1 MEGKSLSEVP
11 VTEGGGEEVSAG
23 GTVDPAL
30 EEAMKLME
38 IAMNTLGPEERRVI
52 VQLKKEVD
60 EAASSAGANF
70 DHRLEFCYAIKF
82 SGDKIKSTRLINAIE
97 AYIKAVEG

>member
-1 MEGKSLSEVP
+1 MSEVP
-11 VTEGGGEEVSAG
+11 VQEDGGEEVSSG
-23 GTVDPAL
+23 GAVDPAV

-38 IAMNTLGPEERRVI
+38 IAMNTIGPEEKRVI
-52 VQLKKEVD
+52 IQLKKEVQ
-60 EAASSAGANF
+60 EAAGQSGSNF

-82 SGDKIKSTRLINAIE
+82 SGDKIKSTRLLNAVE

>member
-1 MEGKSLSEVP
+1 MSEVP
-11 VTEGGGEEVSAG
+11 VSEESAG
-23 GTVDPAL
+23 EGANPAV

-38 IAMNTLGPEERRVI
+38 IAMNTLSPEERRVI
-52 VQLKKEVD
+52 IQLKKEVD
-60 EAASSAGANF
+60 EASAQAGGNF

-82 SGDKIKSTRLINAIE
+82 SGDKVKSTRLLTAIE

>member
-1 MEGKSLSEVP
+1 MSEVP
-11 VTEGGGEEVSAG
+11 VQEGGGEEVSSG
-23 GTVDPAL
+23 GAVDPAV

-38 IAMNTLGPEERRVI
+38 IAMNTIGPEEKRVI
-52 VQLKKEVD
+52 IQLKKEVQ
-60 EAASSAGANF
+60 EAAGQSGSNF

-82 SGDKIKSTRLINAIE
+82 SGDKIKSTRLLNAVE